1 MEGLVRRFVDSPLL
15 AVATRLRRW
24 ALHNTRIA
32 PMALE
37 YHVQGWFRAMV
48 GLSACFLA
56 SRFSTD
62 GLLVGAI
69 FFLWIAAVHV
79 LSLVAT
85 KAATV
90 PWRDD
95 VWRVAA
101 LDSASRREHDL
112 MHRLSA
118 LGMLVVSLGLLAL
131 FVVIRDTTGLAVA
144 FGMTGLALAET
155 SRCYIR
161 AADPPSPS
169 LAAH

>member
-1 MEGLVRRFVDSPLL
+1 MEGLLRRFVDSPLL
-15 AVATRLRRW
+15 AAATGLRRW
-24 ALHNTRIA
+24 ALLNTRIA

-56 SRFSTD
+56 SRFSKD

-69 FFLWIAAVHV
+69 FFLWIAAVYV

-85 KAATV
+85 KVASI

-95 VWRVAA
+95 VWRMEAF
-101 LDSASRREHDL
+101 DSAVRRERDL
-112 MHRLSA
+112 MQRLSA
-118 LGMLVVSLGLLAL
+118 LGMTAISLALLAL

-169 LAAH
+169 LSTR